1 MSDKQNMYR
10 KTFDRL
16 RACFES
22 EKDELIRL
30 VVP

>member
-10 KTFDRL
+10 KTFDHLQAR
-16 RACFES
+16 FES